1 MSDVF
6 ENKYIKSIKDIEET
20 MSSRETTSPQAWHKI
35 TNLSIKG
42 QVKIDEL
49 NSKKKSLQKELDKL
63 AEAVEY
69 INGYKLTRA

>member
-20 MSSRETTSPQAWHKI
+20 MSSREITSPQAWHKI
-35 TNLSIKG
+35 TNLSIKW

-49 NSKKKSLQKELDKL
+49 NP
-63 AEAVEY
+63 
-69 INGYKLTRA
+69 

>member
-20 MSSRETTSPQAWHKI
+20 MSSREITSPQAWHKI
-35 TNLSIKG
+35 TNLSIKW

-49 NSKKKSLQKELDKL
+49 NSKKRASKKS
-63 AEAVEY
+63 
-69 INGYKLTRA
+69 

>member
-6 ENKYIKSIKDIEET
+6 ENKYIKSIKDIEEK
-20 MSSRETTSPQAWHKI
+20 MSSREITSPQDWHKI
-35 TNLSIKG
+35 TNLSIKW